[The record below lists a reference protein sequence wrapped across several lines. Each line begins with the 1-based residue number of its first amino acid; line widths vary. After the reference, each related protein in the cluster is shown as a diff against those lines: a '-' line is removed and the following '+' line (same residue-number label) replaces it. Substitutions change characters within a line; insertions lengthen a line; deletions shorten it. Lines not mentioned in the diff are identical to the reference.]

1 MNRRKLLQNGTQV
14 SEVGLGCMSFAGFYG
29 ATSEQEAHQTF
40 ATELDLGIDFLDTAN
55 IYGMGLS
62 ETIIGKFIKGDADK
76 FAIATKGAVWD
87 NPETGKRGFNNT
99 ATHLSTALDQSLTRL
114 QVDQVALY

>member
-1 MNRRKLLQNGTQV
+1 
-14 SEVGLGCMSFAGFYG
+14 MSFAAFYG
-29 ATSEQEAHQTF
+29 ATSEQKAHQTL
-40 ATELDLGIDFLDTAN
+40 ATALDLEIDFLDTAN

-62 ETIIGKFIKGDADK
+62 ETVIGNFIKGDADK

-87 NPETGKRGFNNT
+87 DPETGKRGFNKT

-114 QVDQVALY
+114 

>member
-1 MNRRKLLQNGTQV
+1 L
-14 SEVGLGCMSFAGFYG
+14 
-29 ATSEQEAHQTF
+29 ATA
-40 ATELDLGIDFLDTAN
+40 LDLGIDFLDTAN

-76 FAIATKGAVWD
+76 FAITTKGAVWGD
-87 NPETGKRGFNNT
+87 QETRKRGFNNT